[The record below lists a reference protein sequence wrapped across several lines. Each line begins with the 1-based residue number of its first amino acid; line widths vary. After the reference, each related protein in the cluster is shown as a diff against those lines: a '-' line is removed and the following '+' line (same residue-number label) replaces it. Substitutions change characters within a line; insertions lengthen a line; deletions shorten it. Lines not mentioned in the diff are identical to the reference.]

1 MAVLKQTSPIAAADA
16 PKPVPSKKVPSASI
30 KPPLLKGAR
39 ENTLAAVAAWALGA
53 SVMGG
58 LEFARK

>member
-1 MAVLKQTSPIAAADA
+1 MAVLKQTFADRRA
-16 PKPVPSKKVPSASI
+16 HRAKAGAFKKVPSANI
-30 KPPLLKGAR
+30 NPPR
-39 ENTLAAVAAWALGA
+39 ENTLAAGAAWALDA